1 MEKPTEEYYCY
12 VRSMIMAEFPS
23 PPLPVSGS
31 KLEDATTAVLN
42 SHDVI
47 STLMITALKM
57 NDPEFN
63 DIRRRRQEQLE
74 QRYYDDLAAAQT
86 FDDTYAA
93 MAAFTQGYME
103 CYVRHGVVDA
113 RVLHLDHVTPAL
125 RRQIHSFAN
134 ATAILTGECDVAAVP
149 RVENSDLSDSGLRV
163 MIAQCA
169 ERIQRLVVHGEQAVK
184 VVLTEV

>member
-1 MEKPTEEYYCY
+1 MDKPTEEYYCY

-31 KLEDATTAVLN
+31 KLEDGSTPAVLN

-57 NDPEFN
+57 NDPAFN
-63 DIRRRRQEQLE
+63 DTRRQRQEQLE
-74 QRYYDDLAAAQT
+74 QQYYNDLAVAQT
-86 FDDTYAA
+86 FEDTYAA
-93 MAAFTQGYME
+93 MAVFTQRYME

-113 RVLHLDHVTPAL
+113 RVLSLDHVTPAL

-134 ATAILTGECDVAAVP
+134 ATAILTGECDVP
-149 RVENSDLSDSGLRV
+149 RVENSDLSDSGLRL

-169 ERIQRLVVHGEQAVK
+169 ERIQRVVVNCE
-184 VVLTEV
+184 